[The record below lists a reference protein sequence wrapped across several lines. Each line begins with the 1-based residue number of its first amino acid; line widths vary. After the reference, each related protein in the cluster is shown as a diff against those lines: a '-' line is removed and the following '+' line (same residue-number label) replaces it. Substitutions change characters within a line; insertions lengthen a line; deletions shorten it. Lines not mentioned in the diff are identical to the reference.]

1 MSSRA
6 SALDNTPAAAAPGK
20 TFWLVFLLG
29 ALAALGPFSIDTYL
43 PAFPAIA
50 KTYNTTV
57 GAVEITLA
65 VYFVGLS
72 FGQLFYGPFTDALGR
87 KPPLYV
93 GLVMYILASLGCA
106 FAPNIATLTVLRF
119 IQALGGCSAML
130 ISRTVVRDY
139 FPPREAA
146 RIFSFLMLVI
156 GVSPVVAPLVGG
168 WIVVHMRWQANF
180 WMVSAMG
187 TIILVCVMVFL
198 KESLPA
204 EKRRPLSLSGTM
216 RLYGNLLRDRTFMV
230 YGLAG
235 SFIAAGMFAYLEG
248 SPLVF
253 IELNHVSADHFGW
266 YFGMIAFGLVMASQ
280 FNGFLVSRVHPHV
293 IFRWVTVGAAVCGL
307 TLLATS
313 ITHFG
318 GFAGLLIPLGLFVCC
333 NGMSFPNTTA
343 LALAPHGRV
352 AGSAAAVLGCL
363 QFAIGGIGGALVS
376 MLDNGTAMPMVGT
389 IAAGGVLAFL
399 TNRFFSPKDAPHIH

>member
-1 MSSRA
+1 MNSRTPVI
-6 SALDNTPAAAAPGK
+6 DPPAAVLAPGK

-65 VYFVGLS
+65 VYFVGLA
-72 FGQLFYGPFTDALGR
+72 FGQLFYGPFTDSLGR

-156 GVSPVVAPLVGG
+156 GVSPIVAPLVGG
-168 WIVVHMRWQANF
+168 WLVVHLSWQSNF
-180 WMVSAMG
+180 YMVSAMG
-187 TIILVCVMVFL
+187 TIILIAVMVFL
-198 KESLPA
+198 KESLPP
-204 EKRRPLSLSGTM
+204 EKRRPISLSGTL
-216 RLYGNLLRDRTFMV
+216 RLYGTLLRDPTFMV
-230 YGLAG
+230 YTLSG

-253 IELNHVSADHFGW
+253 IELNHVPADR
-266 YFGMIAFGLVMASQ
+266 FGLFFGAIAIGLVLASQ
-280 FNGFLVSRVHPHV
+280 CNGFLVRRVHPHI
-293 IFRWVTVGAAVCGL
+293 IFRWVLVVAAVAGTIL
-307 TLLATS
+307 FLNTQFHL
-313 ITHFG
+313 G
-318 GFAGLLIPLGLFVCC
+318 GFVGLLIPLGTFICC
-333 NGMSFPNTTA
+333 NGFSFPNATA

-352 AGSAAAVLGCL
+352 AGSAAAVLGCV
-363 QFAIGGIGGALVS
+363 QFAIGGIGGSLVS
-376 MLDNGTAMPMVGT
+376 ALDNGTAMPMVGV
-389 IAAGGVLAFL
+389 ICVAGLLALVINLLFA
-399 TNRFFSPKDAPHIH
+399 PKDAPAMH